1 MVFYLLYYGIESFKF
16 KQKDFEELLEQARA
30 RNEKLNITGKLIY
43 CEGTFIQVLEGN
55 EADVKDVYSSIIQDS
70 RMVATKLVT
79 TGNVESRHFGGWSM
93 DFKEISLNTINDFE
107 NCTHPDVSDYI
118 NSAPAIKLLKLLTK

>member
-16 KQKDFEELLEQARA
+16 KQKDFQDLLEQARS

-43 CEGTFIQVLEGN
+43 CEGTFIQVLEG
-55 EADVKDVYSSIIQDS
+55 EEQHVKEVYASILRDH

-79 TGNVESRHFGGWSM
+79 EGKVEERHFGAWSM
-93 DFKEISLNTINDFE
+93 DFKEISLATINDFE
-107 NCTHPDVSDYI
+107 NCTHPDVADYI
-118 NSAPAIKLLKLLTK
+118 NTAPAIKLLKLLGK